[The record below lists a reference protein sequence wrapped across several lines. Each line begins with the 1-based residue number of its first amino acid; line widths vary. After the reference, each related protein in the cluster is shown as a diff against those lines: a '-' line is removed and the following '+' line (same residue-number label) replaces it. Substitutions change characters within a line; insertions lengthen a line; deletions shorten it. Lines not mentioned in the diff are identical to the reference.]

1 MDKLAALL
9 IFLIFFLPAM
19 SMPMT
24 AQVVKLSYGVNY
36 VDIDGDG
43 TPDIITRSYL
53 DNSNN
58 NNADFYQV
66 MVRRPV
72 KSRRADNREW
82 NLVPLVSGEKRYE
95 SFSGEVGRCIW
106 NDVRF
111 VREKS

>member
-1 MDKLAALL
+1 
-9 IFLIFFLPAM
+9 M

-72 KSRRADNREW
+72 KSGGPTTAN
-82 NLVPLVSGEKRYE
+82 GT
-95 SFSGEVGRCIW
+95 SFLSSPARNVMSHSPAR
-106 NDVRF
+106 
-111 VREKS
+111 